1 VTPLVPPLQLHIS
14 GNRVSTGRDF
24 STAGMGTF
32 ASNVCKSLILLIV
45 NAGVRLGGFGTQ
57 PALLLKVVSRIQDD
71 LVRTSPHRGFLD
83 STATVY

>member
-1 VTPLVPPLQLHIS
+1 VTPLVQPLQLHIS

-24 STAGMGTF
+24 STTRIGTF
-32 ASNVCKSLILLIV
+32 ASNVRKSLILLIV
-45 NAGVRLGGFGTQ
+45 YGDVRLGGFGTQ
-57 PALLLKVVSRIQDD
+57 PALLLKVASRIQDY